1 MKSKN
6 IFRESWIAN
15 RESRIEKI
23 CEICGLFFF
32 FRISVPLWLTILMF
46 LLPCGVFAQSKYI
59 ATSPLQFLKMGI
71 GPRVEAMAGAY
82 VGLADDENAVL
93 LNPAGLANIKGK
105 RLGMFHRAGLVGIGL
120 ESISYT
126 HHFEESP
133 AGLGANLLFLHS
145 PKIDRTIDSTT
156 KVDDFYCYDAAL
168 TLGYGREVSPD
179 LLVGGSLRLI
189 QEKLDDKKA
198 NTACFDVGLLFDTG
212 YDGLTLGMSLANIG
226 KGVKF
231 ISKEEDLPI
240 TLRGGASLKL
250 LKDTLIISSQ
260 IDKSIDSPVIARLGV
275 EHKVLESVFLRAGY
289 SNEKDIGSGISLGMG
304 ITFRNILA
312 DISFTPY
319 GDLGNVTNLS
329 LCFQFLPEE

>member
-1 MKSKN
+1 MKRTFL
-6 IFRESWIAN
+6 IFI
-15 RESRIEKI
+15 
-23 CEICGLFFF
+23 
-32 FRISVPLWLTILMF
+32 VPF
-46 LLPCGVFAQSKYI
+46 SVFAQEGYI
-59 ATSPLQFLKMGI
+59 ATSPLQFLKMGQ

-82 VGLADDENAVL
+82 VGLADDENAIL

-105 RLGMFHRAGLVGIGL
+105 RLGLFHNSYLAGIGL

-133 AGLGANLLFLHS
+133 AGLGVNLLFLHS
-145 PKIDRTIDSTT
+145 PKIDRTINSST
-156 KVDDFYCYDAAL
+156 KEGDFSCYDAAL

-179 LLVGGSLRLI
+179 LLVGGTLRLI
-189 QEKLDDKKA
+189 REKLDDKCA
-198 NTACFDVGLLFDTG
+198 DTACFDVGLLFDPG
-212 YDGLTLGMSLANIG
+212 YPGLNLGLGLSNIG
-226 KGVKF
+226 KGTKF
-231 ISKEEDLPI
+231 ISKNEDLPI

-260 IDKSIDSPVIARLGV
+260 IDKSIDSPVIARLGL

-304 ITFRNILA
+304 INMRNILA
-312 DISFTPY
+312 DISFSPY

-329 LCFQFLPEE
+329 LCFAFLPEE

>member
-1 MKSKN
+1 M
-6 IFRESWIAN
+6 
-15 RESRIEKI
+15 
-23 CEICGLFFF
+23 L
-32 FRISVPLWLTILMF
+32 
-46 LLPCGVFAQSKYI
+46 LLPCVVFGQSKYI
-59 ATSPLQFLKMGI
+59 ATSPLQFLKMGG
-71 GPRVEAMAGAY
+71 GPRQEAMAGAY

-105 RLGMFHRAGLVGIGL
+105 RLGMFHKVGLAGIDL

-145 PKIDRTIDSTT
+145 PKIERTINSST
-156 KVDDFYCYDAAL
+156 KEGDFSCYDAAL

-179 LLVGGSLRLI
+179 LLVGGTLRLI
-189 QEKLDDKKA
+189 RENLDDKTA
-198 NTACFDVGLLFDTG
+198 NTACFDLGLLFDTG
-212 YDGLTLGMSLANIG
+212 YPGLSLGMSLANIG

-231 ISKEEDLPI
+231 ISKNEDLPI

-260 IDKSIDSPVIARLGV
+260 IDKSIDSPVIARLGI
-275 EHKVLESVFLRAGY
+275 EHKVLDAVYLRAGY
-289 SNEKDIGSGISLGMG
+289 SNGQDIGSGISLGMG
-304 ITFRNILA
+304 INLRNILA
-312 DISFTPY
+312 DISFSPY

-329 LCFQFLPEE
+329 ICFQFLPEE